1 MDKLLDEKQLAEKLE
16 ALNLGSS
23 VPWQIIDGKLH
34 KQFTFSGFV
43 EAFGFMT
50 MAALVAE
57 RMDHHP
63 KWTNVYTK
71 VEIDLLTHRS
81 GGITSLDFALAG
93 AMEKL
98 ARR

>member
-1 MDKLLDEKQLAEKLE
+1 MDKLLDEKQLVEKLD
-16 ALNLGSS
+16 ALNLGVS

-34 KQFTFSGFV
+34 KQFEFSGFV

-57 RMDHHP
+57 RIDHHP

-71 VEIDLLTHRS
+71 VDIDLLTHRS

-98 ARR
+98 ASH

>member
-1 MDKLLDEKQLAEKLE
+1 MDKLLNERQLTEKLN
-16 ALNLGSS
+16 ALNLGANI
-23 VPWQIIDGKLH
+23 PWQIVDGKLH
-34 KQFTFSGFV
+34 KQFEFSGFV

-50 MAALVAE
+50 RAALVAE

-81 GGITSLDFALAG
+81 GGITNLDFALAA

-98 ARR
+98 ANR

>member
-1 MDKLLDEKQLAEKLE
+1 MDKLLDEKQLVEKLD
-16 ALNLGSS
+16 ALNLGVR

-34 KQFTFSGFV
+34 KQFEFSGFV

-71 VEIDLLTHRS
+71 VDIDLLTHRS

-98 ARR
+98 GGR